1 MKIGCPKEIKPQEFR
16 VGMTPNAAGEAIA
29 NGHEVVIET
38 GAGLGAGFADA
49 DYTAVGATIL
59 PAAADVFAQADMI
72 VKVKEPQAGE
82 RKMLREGQILFTY
95 LHLAPDP
102 EQTHDL
108 IASGA
113 TCIAYE
119 TVTDRSGGLPLLAP
133 MSEVAGRLAPQV
145 GAWTLQKANGG
156 RGVLMG
162 GVPGVGPAKV
172 IVIGGGV
179 VGTHAAK
186 IAAGMGADVTVLDRS
201 LPRLRY
207 LDDVFGG
214 TFKTGYSSAGLLE
227 ELLPQ
232 ADMVIGAVLIPGAAA
247 PKLISRKQLSIMK
260 PGAALVDVA
269 IDQGGCF
276 ETSRATTHQDPVYEV
291 DGIMHYCVANM
302 PGAVA
307 RTSTIALGN
316 ATMPFMLALA
326 NKGWRQACADDVHL
340 LNGLNVHAGK
350 LTYAAVGEALGLETI
365 TAEAA
370 LKI

>member
-16 VGMTPNAAGEAIA
+16 VGMTPNAAREAVQH
-29 NGHEVVIET
+29 GHQVFVET
-38 GAGLGAGFADA
+38 AAGMGAGFSDA
-49 DYTAVGATIL
+49 DYVAAGAKILATAEE
-59 PAAADVFAQADMI
+59 VFAKADMI
-72 VKVKEPQAGE
+72 VKVKEPQAVE
-82 RKMLREGQILFTY
+82 RKRLREGQILFTY

-108 IASGA
+108 LKSGA

-119 TVTDRSGGLPLLAP
+119 TVTDRNGGLPLLAP

-156 RGVLMG
+156 RGVLLG
-162 GVPGVGPAKV
+162 GVPGVAPARV
-172 IVIGGGV
+172 VVIGGGV

-201 LPRLRY
+201 IPRLRY
-207 LDDVFGG
+207 LDDVFGRD
-214 TFKTGYSSAGLLE
+214 FKTLYANAGNIAE
-227 ELLPQ
+227 QAAE

-247 PKLISRKQLSIMK
+247 PKLISRAQLKTMK

-307 RTSTIALGN
+307 RTSTLALGN
-316 ATMPFMLALA
+316 ATLPFMLALA
-326 NKGWRQACADDVHL
+326 DKGWKQACADDVHL
-340 LNGLNVHAGK
+340 LNGLNVHAGQ
-350 LTYAAVGEALGLETI
+350 LTYAAVGTALNLPTVDPKSV
-365 TAEAA
+365 
-370 LKI
+370 LN